1 MLVWRVQEMPLTSI
15 QTPGFDM
22 KSQAAFSG
30 LILGDAVVDVNG
42 ENIESLSAQK
52 VSDRLSG
59 PMGTQVSLGVSRI
72 ISNFKTY
79 HVFILTR
86 DVRVEVPHS
95 PITDPID
102 SALPFRQN
110 HSNHTCEEPRQTCSE
125 GKCTDLSSPHVGAP
139 AEVTATAQ
147 DAQWSVTMLG
157 QQTPRATT
165 PPLKL
170 AQPPHPSLV
179 LPPHW
184 GGGSLRASL
193 VPSPRGSANT
203 AAPGQR
209 K

>member
-1 MLVWRVQEMPLTSI
+1 
-15 QTPGFDM
+15 M

-42 ENIESLSAQK
+42 ENIESLSAHK
-52 VSDRLSG
+52 VADRLSG

-86 DVRVEVPHS
+86 DVSVKVPRS
-95 PITDPID
+95 PITDPTD
-102 SALPFRQN
+102 FALPFRQN

-125 GKCTDLSSPHVGAP
+125 GTCIDLSSPHVGAP
-139 AEVTATAQ
+139 AAVTATA
-147 DAQWSVTMLG
+147 VKMLG
-157 QQTPRATT
+157 EQTPRATT

-184 GGGSLRASL
+184 SGGSLRASL

-203 AAPGQR
+203 AASGQR